1 MKVGIISDIACSW
14 CYVAKTELVRFK
26 QGGIGF
32 DSKIVNDFDDAGTIR
47 F

>member
-1 MKVGIISDIACSW
+1 MTSGTLGTKDLQR
-14 CYVAKTELVRFK
+14 YELVRFK

-32 DSKIVNDFDDAGTIR
+32 DSKIVNDFDDAGTIQ